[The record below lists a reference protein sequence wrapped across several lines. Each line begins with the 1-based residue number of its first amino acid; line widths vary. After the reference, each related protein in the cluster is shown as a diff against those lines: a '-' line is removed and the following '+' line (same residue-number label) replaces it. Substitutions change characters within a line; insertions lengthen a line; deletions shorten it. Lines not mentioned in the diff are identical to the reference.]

1 MVRNVYTRMV
11 SPKLG
16 YLVNLTGHNIK
27 GKLQDSCLLS
37 IVSSKQLNSLQLL
50 LLRVILT
57 VYVVHV
63 RSSCVCHS
71 KSSSLLW
78 RPQKFVIAVTTSK
91 VRHSSDEL
99 KSSSQ
104 QWRPTCNHIKL
115 CWFSEAVMA
124 IYPTTTEETVQCQ
137 LRNILSNKKQRY
149 EKSLPGYV
157 PPKRVRKRKVDLCT
171 KYV

>member
-1 MVRNVYTRMV
+1 MGGRDATIMVRNVYTRMV

-63 RSSCVCHS
+63 
-71 KSSSLLW
+71 LLA
-78 RPQKFVIAVTTSK
+78 FVTAK
-91 VRHSSDEL
+91 VRHTNDD
-99 KSSSQ
+99 
-104 QWRPTCNHIKL
+104 
-115 CWFSEAVMA
+115 
-124 IYPTTTEETVQCQ
+124 
-137 LRNILSNKKQRY
+137 LRVIILNCADFQKQ
-149 EKSLPGYV
+149 
-157 PPKRVRKRKVDLCT
+157 
-171 KYV
+171 